1 VLGYG
6 PEQPPGVGDKK
17 DFVPRAFIVSAQG
30 QRSLKFLQFQ
40 AEVEEVLADA
50 CRALGYKDAQVDVS
64 LPPNDSYGDLASA
77 VPIRIAKGSGKDP
90 GEVAIELASK
100 AMDLAKKTKYVGS
113 VSPHRGGYVN
123 FGINHARFISESVA
137 DITSGDLGAVKE
149 RGEVVAIE
157 HTNVN
162 PNKALHIG
170 HARNLVLGD
179 SLVRVMRFM
188 GHQVQALNYIDDSG
202 AQVADIIVGFKFLGL
217 SDEAPAGVKYDIYC
231 GDNVYTRVTREYE
244 KDPALKEKQ
253 SFVLKEIENGS
264 GEIAQYARGIVRR
277 ILADQLSTCW
287 RLGASYD
294 LLNWE
299 SQLVHSGM
307 WEKIF
312 ESLKKMGYVKL
323 QTEGENKGTW
333 VIPDPE
339 TGEEKVVVRSDG
351 TAVYVAKDI
360 PYAAWKIG
368 LIGDPFGYEVYP
380 AQQPGGTLY
389 STTLSG
395 KKGKVRFGGAD
406 LAISVIDTR
415 QSYLQRIVSKV
426 LDEFR
431 VGSSQR
437 YLHRSYEVVS
447 LSKKTAAQLGF
458 SIGGEF
464 AHMSGRKGLYVN
476 VETMLDRLKEKAKSE
491 TRRRNQSEP
500 DAWVEEVAEAVAV
513 SALRYELLKQDP
525 DKMIVFD
532 IDEAL
537 RFQGDTG
544 PYLLY
549 TYARARRILD
559 KTEGKPRVDEKSAM
573 KLTKPEELRLAKKM
587 SMLDLSAETAE
598 EFLSPKEIARFAH
611 DLAVAFNDFY
621 ESVPVNKEEDRELR
635 DARLA
640 LVDASSM
647 ILGEAMKLLGISYRD
662 RI

>member
-1 VLGYG
+1 M
-6 PEQPPGVGDKK
+6 
-17 DFVPRAFIVSAQG
+17 
-30 QRSLKFLQFQ
+30 KFLEFQ
-40 AEVEEVLADA
+40 AEVEEVLAA
-50 CRALGYKDAQVDVS
+50 SCRSLGYGEGKVDVS

-77 VPIRIAKGSGKDP
+77 TPIRIAKEAGRQP
-90 GEVAIELASK
+90 GEVAIELASR
-100 AMDLAKKTKYVGS
+100 AMELAKKTKYVGA

-123 FGINHARFISESVA
+123 FGINHQRFVSDSVSEIV
-137 DITSGDLGAVKE
+137 SGDLGAVKE
-149 RGEVVAIE
+149 KGEHVAIE

-179 SLVRVMRFM
+179 SLVRVMRYM
-188 GHQVQALNYIDDSG
+188 GHQVQALNYVDDSG
-202 AQVADIIVGFKFLGL
+202 AQVADVIVGFRFLGF
-217 SDEAPAGVKYDIYC
+217 SDEAPAGMKFDVYC
-231 GDNVYTRVTREYE
+231 GDNVYTKVTKAYE
-244 KDPALKEKQ
+244 GDPSLKEKQ
-253 SFVLKEIENGS
+253 SLVLREIEKGT
-264 GEIAQYARGIVRR
+264 GDIAEYAKGIVRK
-277 ILADQLSTCW
+277 ILAAQLSTCW
-287 RLGASYD
+287 RLGAAYD

-299 SQLVHSGM
+299 SQIVHSGM

-312 ESLKKMGYVKL
+312 ESLKKLGYVKL
-323 QTEGENKGTW
+323 QTQGENKGTW

-368 LIGDPFGYEVYP
+368 LIGDPFGYEEYP
-380 AQQPGGTLY
+380 LAQPGGVLH
-389 STTLSG
+389 STTLDG
-395 KKGKVRFGGAD
+395 KKGGARYGGAD

-426 LDEFR
+426 LDQFKE
-431 VGSSQR
+431 GSSKR

-458 SIGGEF
+458 PIAGDF

-476 VETMLDRLKEKAKSE
+476 VDAMLERLKDKAKRE
-491 TRRRNQSEP
+491 TRRRNLSE
-500 DAWVEEVAEAVAV
+500 DEAWVEGVAEAVAV

-525 DKMIVFD
+525 DKMIIFD
-532 IDEAL
+532 IDDAL

-559 KTEGKPRVDEKSAM
+559 KTEGTPRLDEKTAA
-573 KLTKPEELRLAKKM
+573 KLINAKELKLAKKM

-598 EFLSPKEIARFAH
+598 EFLSPKEIARFSH
-611 DLAVAFNDFY
+611 DLAMTFNDFY
-621 ESVPVNKEEDRELR
+621 ESVPVNKEEDAELR

-640 LVDASSM
+640 LVDAASRVLAKSM
-647 ILGEAMKLLGISYRD
+647 DLMGIPARD

>member
-1 VLGYG
+1 M
-6 PEQPPGVGDKK
+6 
-17 DFVPRAFIVSAQG
+17 
-30 QRSLKFLQFQ
+30 KFLDFQ
-40 AEVEEVLADA
+40 AEVEEVLAA
-50 CRALGYKDAQVDVS
+50 SCRDLGYKDAGIDVS
-64 LPPNDSYGDLASA
+64 SPPSEAYGDLASA
-77 VPIRIAKGSGKDP
+77 VPIRIAREHGKKPAD
-90 GEVAIELASK
+90 VAIELASK
-100 AMDLAKKTKYVGS
+100 GMDHARKSRYIGAVT
-113 VSPHRGGYVN
+113 PHRGGYLN
-123 FGINHARFISESVA
+123 FGINHPRFISESISA
-137 DITSGDLGAVKE
+137 IASGDLGRVREK
-149 RGEVVAIE
+149 GEVVAIE

-179 SLVRVMRFM
+179 SLVRVMRYM
-188 GHQVQALNYIDDSG
+188 GHQVQALNYVDDSG
-202 AQVADIIVGFKFLGL
+202 AQVADIIVGFRFLGL
-217 SDEAPAGVKYDIYC
+217 SDEAPPGTKFDAYC

-244 KDPALKEKQ
+244 TDPSLRQKQ
-253 SFVLKEIENGS
+253 SLVLKEIEDGT
-264 GEIAQYARGIVRR
+264 GEVASYTRSIVRK
-277 ILADQLSTCW
+277 ILAAQLSTCW

-299 SQLVHSGM
+299 SQIVHAGM

-312 ESLKKMGYVKL
+312 ESLKKMGYVKF
-323 QTEGENKGTW
+323 QTEGENRGTW

-380 AQQPGGTLY
+380 LDQPGGTIY
-389 STTLSG
+389 STTLDG
-395 KKGKVRFGGAD
+395 RKGPVRFGGAR

-415 QSYLQRIVSKV
+415 QSYLQNIVSKV

-431 VGSSQR
+431 EGSSKR

-447 LSKKTAAQLGF
+447 LSKRTAAQLGF
-458 SIGGEF
+458 SIEGDF
-464 AHMSGRKGLYVN
+464 AHMSGRKGIYVN
-476 VETMLDRLKEKAKSE
+476 VDTVLDRLKDKARAE
-491 TRRRNQSEP
+491 TRRRNPSES
-500 DAWVEEVAEAVAV
+500 DDWVADVAEAVSV

-532 IDEAL
+532 MDEAL
-537 RFQGDTG
+537 QFQGDTG

-559 KTEGKPRVDEKSAM
+559 KSGGSPRVDVASAA
-573 KLTKPEELRLAKKM
+573 KLSRPQELRLAKKM
-587 SMLDLSAETAE
+587 SMLDLSAEAAE
-598 EFLSPKEIARFAH
+598 EFLSPKEVARFAH

-621 ESVPVNKEEDRELR
+621 ESVPVNKEADAELR

-640 LVDASSM
+640 LVDAASRVLAESM
-647 ILGEAMKLLGISYRD
+647 RLIGVPVKD